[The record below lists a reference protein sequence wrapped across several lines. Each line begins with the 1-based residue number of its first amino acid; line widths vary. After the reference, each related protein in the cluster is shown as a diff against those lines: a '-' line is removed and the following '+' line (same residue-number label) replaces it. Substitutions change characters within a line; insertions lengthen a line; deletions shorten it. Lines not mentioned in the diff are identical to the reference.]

1 MPAGGHPVP
10 AGTGGKKGA
19 MFGKTTMNGP
29 MKNKKPTGKTI

>member
-1 MPAGGHPVP
+1 MPAGGHSVP